1 MKVLYVVQINM
12 ADEGQNPDWSNCRAF
27 DTQAAAE
34 QNIEWM
40 RQEYGD
46 TIPFQITMLEYHPE
60 AAKDVAQS
68 WSLNPD
74 RSGGQFTEEEINR
87 AGEWR

>member
-1 MKVLYVVQINM
+1 MKVLYVVQIDM

-40 RQEYGD
+40 KQEYGD
-46 TIPFQITMLEYHPE
+46 TISYQIVMLEYYPE
-60 AAKDVAQS
+60 AA
-68 WSLNPD
+68 
-74 RSGGQFTEEEINR
+74 
-87 AGEWR
+87 

>member
-1 MKVLYVVQINM
+1 MKVLYVVQIDM

-40 RQEYGD
+40 KQEYGD
-46 TIPFQITMLEYHPE
+46 TIPFQIVMLEYYPE
-60 AAKDVAQS
+60 AA
-68 WSLNPD
+68 
-74 RSGGQFTEEEINR
+74 
-87 AGEWR
+87 

>member
-34 QNIEWM
+34 QNIKWM
-40 RQEYGD
+40 RQEYGKD
-46 TIPFQITMLEYHPE
+46 IPFQIVMLEYHPE
-60 AAKDVAQS
+60 AAQ
-68 WSLNPD
+68 
-74 RSGGQFTEEEINR
+74 
-87 AGEWR
+87 